1 MADPKDEG
9 TAPEPGAQD
18 APKLG
23 PGDLELAGAI
33 DGVRTFVGP
42 EQVVI
47 DLTNRCNNNC
57 IGCWTRSPLLREKQ
71 PTAAWVNE
79 EIPYDSVIHLLN
91 DLHDLGTRRVRFTG
105 GGDPLIHPRLDDILK
120 ACKQRNLITCITTNG
135 VLMNEKRAELFAEL
149 PIDELAVSIWAASP
163 DTYARTHPNKTG
175 RTFEKLERNLGILA
189 ARKKL
194 RPKVTL
200 ANVIMAMNYAEVE
213 QMYDFALRVKADSL
227 YFAVLDPIEGYT
239 DGLLLDQD
247 HVVTVNAQ
255 LDRILQRNNALP
267 ERQRMEL
274 ENWEGF
280 RRRISSAGEQ
290 KDGAYDADI
299 IDKIPCY
306 VGWIFCRIL
315 ANGDIAPCC
324 RGSDLPLG
332 NINTDGFKKAW
343 LGEKYA
349 EFRQKAKTLS
359 KRDPYFEPI
368 GCHKTCDN
376 LMHNEVVHQRIQE
389 LSDEDRQRIER
400 YLESKRS

>member
-1 MADPKDEG
+1 MGDPRDEAAG
-9 TAPEPGAQD
+9 APGNDHDER
-18 APKLG
+18 LG

-71 PTAAWVNE
+71 PSGAWINE
-79 EIPYDSVIHLLN
+79 EIPFDSVIHLIN
-91 DLHDLGTRRVRFTG
+91 DLHDLGTRRIRFTG
-105 GGDPLIHPRLDDILK
+105 GGDPLIHPRLDDILR

-135 VLMNEKRAELFAEL
+135 TLLNERRAELFAEL

-175 RTFEKLERNLGILA
+175 RTYEKIERNLGILA

-213 QMYDFALRVKADSL
+213 QMYDLALRVRADSI
-227 YFAVLDPIEGYT
+227 YYAVLDPIEGYT
-239 DGLLLDQD
+239 DGLLLEGDQ
-247 HVVTVNAQ
+247 VVTVNAQ
-255 LDRILQRNNALP
+255 LDRIKDRNDALP
-267 ERQRMEL
+267 PRQQLEL
-274 ENWEGF
+274 ENWDGF

-290 KDGAYDADI
+290 QDGEYDANI
-299 IDKIPCY
+299 IDSIPCY
-306 VGWIFCRIL
+306 VGWIFARIL
-315 ANGDIAPCC
+315 ANGDVAPCC

-332 NINTDGFKKAW
+332 NINTDGFKKVW

-349 EFRQKAKTLS
+349 EFREKAKTLS
-359 KRDPYFEPI
+359 KKDPYFEPI
-368 GCHKTCDN
+368 GCQKTCDN
-376 LMHNEVVHQRIQE
+376 LMHNEVLHQRIQE
-389 LSDEDRQRIER
+389 LSDEDRSRIER